1 MTRERGSNLKHCRE
15 AFGISSS
22 VLSTTHR
29 EAKRE
34 NRLQKSDPSHGGGDA
49 TYL

>member
-1 MTRERGSNLKHCRE
+1 MTQARGSNLKHCRE

-22 VLSTTHR
+22 VLSRTQR
-29 EAKRE
+29 EVKRE
-34 NRLQKSDPSHGGGDA
+34 DHLQKYPSHGGGDA